1 MQNSNSS
8 PQLRLA
14 SSDGQVP
21 PWAGRTPRAW
31 QVEALKVALD
41 ACRARER
48 GVIYA
53 TMGSGKSLTLAE
65 IAASGR
71 GRVLVTTSTVRLV
84 EQLAKTLE
92 ERCPSEVGKFYTH
105 AKEAGCRI
113 TVACLPSVPDLLA
126 DPNWPGPPALWI
138 ADECHRE
145 GDAIRACA
153 PAIAAPRALGF
164 TATPYRADER
174 DRLELWDREIYSYGV
189 AEALRD
195 GVIVPFRQIP
205 WTGAEVELDEACLT
219 MAGDAVKH
227 GPGLANARSIDDA
240 EMFAGRLCA
249 SGFVAKAVHSRQ
261 SRAEQAATMD
271 TLRTGR
277 LQVVVH
283 VALLT
288 EGVDYPWLRWLM
300 MRRPVSSR
308 VRFAQEVGRVLRSA
322 PGKTEALLYDP
333 HDLLGKLA
341 LSYEAVLGLVEE
353 EEAEAVPFAEEL
365 AAIQEAVDE
374 DDGDDGERA
383 PLKALPAKRVEAWRR
398 YLRALYL
405 AAMGAGLVECRVKST
420 RWRPAEISDRQ
431 KEIISKKL
439 GGLARDT
446 RIPFEHRQA
455 LAQIGEHAEY
465 LTKGDASDLLSLLFL
480 FCDTRRDAASAK
492 NWGQLTGAGG

>member
-1 MQNSNSS
+1 MSAN
-8 PQLRLA
+8 PAPLRLV

-31 QVEALKVALD
+31 QSAALPIALA

-53 TMGSGKSLTLAE
+53 TMGSGKSLLLSE
-65 IAASGR
+65 ICASGR

-92 ERCPSEVGKFYTH
+92 ERCPGEVGQYYTYTK
-105 AKEAGCRI
+105 AAERRI
-113 TVACLPSVPDLLA
+113 TVACLPSVPNLIA

-145 GDAIRACA
+145 SDALRACA
-153 PAIAAPRALGF
+153 PAIAAPRAIGF
-164 TATPYRADER
+164 TATPYRSSEAER
-174 DRLELWDREIYSYGV
+174 IQLFDREIFSYGV

-205 WTGAEVELDEACLT
+205 WTGADVDLDDACVT
-219 MAGDAVKH
+219 MMQGAVKH
-227 GPGLANARSIDDA
+227 GPGLANARSIADA
-240 EMFAGRLCA
+240 EAFAARLNA
-249 SGFVAKAVHSRQ
+249 AGLVAKSVHSRH
-261 SRAEQAATMD
+261 SRAEQAATLNA
-271 TLRTGR
+271 LRTGR

-288 EGVDYPWLRWLM
+288 EGVDYPWLCWLL
-300 MRRPVSSR
+300 MRRPVASR

-341 LSYEAVLGLVEE
+341 LSYEAVLGLVTEE
-353 EEAEAVPFAEEL
+353 EAVPFADEL
-365 AAIQEAVDE
+365 AAIQKAK
-374 DDGDDGERA
+374 DDDDDDDDSEGGNRA
-383 PLKALPAKRVEAWRR
+383 PLKALQPKQVEAWRK

-405 AAMGAGLVECRVKST
+405 AALGAGLVECRVKST
-420 RWRPAEISDRQ
+420 RWRPAEISERQ
-431 KEIISKKL
+431 KDMIAKNI
-439 GGLARDT
+439 GGLKRDT
-446 RIPFEHRQA
+446 RIPLNHRKA
-455 LAQIGEHAEY
+455 LVEIGDHAAY
-465 LTKGDASDLLSLLFL
+465 LTKGDASDLLALLFL
-480 FCDTRRDAASAK
+480 FCDTRRDASRAK
-492 NWGQLTGAGG
+492 LWSRLVGG